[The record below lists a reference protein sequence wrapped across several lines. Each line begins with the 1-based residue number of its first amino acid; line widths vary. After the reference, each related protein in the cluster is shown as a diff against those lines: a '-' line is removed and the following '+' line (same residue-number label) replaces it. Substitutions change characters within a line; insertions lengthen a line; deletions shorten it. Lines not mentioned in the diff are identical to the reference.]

1 MTSEIVP
8 LPRAGLVAR
17 HDMVSQYDG
26 PKVAML
32 FVQRV
37 QNLVEEGKRK
47 LDEEVAAAK
56 EQKTPEPIHQ
66 VPYSRFHLRLSAF
79 DTLGD

>member
-1 MTSEIVP
+1 MTGEIVP

-47 LDEEVAAAK
+47 LDEEVKAPRADPPGAV
-56 EQKTPEPIHQ
+56 QSIPPTTICIR
-66 VPYSRFHLRLSAF
+66 Y
-79 DTLGD
+79 LG